1 MVGESLATLT
11 AAIAA
16 LEAVDPGALADGELH
31 ELTVGVQR
39 LRDRLGVCA
48 GGLVEAWDRR
58 RVWASN
64 QSLSAAQR
72 LANETVSS
80 SRTCRRE
87 VRRARKLGS
96 MPHTTAALRDGKLSL
111 DVVDVLGR
119 ANSGRRRA
127 LFAEHESELV
137 RSLFGLRYPDAVR
150 VIEYWIAHAD
160 ALLGEP
166 DPPQDAPTV
175 YLSQVGDR
183 WALDGDLDAIGG
195 SIVDDELSR
204 LTRQLRLAD
213 QEAGIE
219 RTSAQRRAAALVAMA
234 QRSASAK
241 GAGAKRRPLFT
252 VHVGEGT
259 LATLCELANGT
270 VIRPA
275 QLAPWLDTALL
286 EVVLFDGPATVVSVS
301 HRRTFTG
308 ALRRAIQVRDRRCR
322 HPSGCDV
329 PADACDVDHV
339 VPAAAGG
346 PTSQFNGRVE
356 CSTHNR
362 HADRHDQGAHPLPM
376 RRVDHLEMRRCQIR
390 WMLLHEPPEDTS

>member
-1 MVGESLATLT
+1 MVGEPLATLT
-11 AAIAA
+11 AAITA
-16 LEAVDPGALADGELH
+16 LEAVDPRALADDELH
-31 ELTVGVQR
+31 ALTVGVQR

-48 GGLVEAWDRR
+48 GGLVDVWDRR

-87 VRRARKLGS
+87 LRRARKLGS
-96 MPHTTAALRDGKLSL
+96 MPHTAAALRDGKLSL

-119 ANSGRRRA
+119 ANSGRRRT
-127 LFAEHESELV
+127 LFAAHEAELV
-137 RSLFGLRYPDAVR
+137 RSLLALRYPDAVK

-166 DPPQDAPTV
+166 DPPHEASTV

-195 SIVDDELSR
+195 TIVDDELSR
-204 LTRQLRLAD
+204 LMRQLRLAD
-213 QEAGIE
+213 QRAGIE
-219 RTSAQRRAAALVAMA
+219 RTSSQRRGAALVAMA

-241 GAGAKRRPLFT
+241 GAGANRRPLFT
-252 VHVGEGT
+252 AHVGEGT
-259 LATLCELANGT
+259 VATLCELANGT

-275 QLAPWLDTALL
+275 QLVPWLDAALL

-308 ALRRAIQVRDRRCR
+308 AVRRAIQVRDRGCR

-329 PADACDVDHV
+329 PADGCDVDHV

-346 PTSQFNGRVE
+346 PTSQFNGRLE

-362 HADRHDQGAHPLPM
+362 HADRHDAGAQPLPM

-390 WMLLHEPPEDTS
+390 WLLLHEPPEDTS